1 MNIKTAKYRVGPS
14 GVAIIEVKLENKEN
28 VILNVPQDPANTEYQ
43 AILEWAK
50 IDGNKI
56 EDAD

>member
-56 EDAD
+56 EEAD

>member
-14 GVAIIEVKLENKEN
+14 GVAIIEVKLENNEN

-43 AILEWAK
+43 AIQEWVAE
-50 IDGNKI
+50 GNTI
-56 EDAD
+56 AEAD

>member
-28 VILNVPQDPANTEYQ
+28 VILNVPQDPENTHYQ
-43 AILEWAK
+43 SIQEWVAK
-50 IDGNKI
+50 GNKI
-56 EDAD
+56 EEAD

>member
-14 GVAIIEVKLENKEN
+14 GVAIIEVKLENNEN
-28 VILNVPQDPANTEYQ
+28 VILNVPQDPANTEYI
-43 AILEWAK
+43 AIQEWVAE
-50 IDGNKI
+50 GNKI